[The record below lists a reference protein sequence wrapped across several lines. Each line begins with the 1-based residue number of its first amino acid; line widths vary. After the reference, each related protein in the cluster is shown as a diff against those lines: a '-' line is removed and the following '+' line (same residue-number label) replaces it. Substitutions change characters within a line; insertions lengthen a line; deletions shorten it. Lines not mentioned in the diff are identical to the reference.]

1 MKPMKLMSIYVC
13 CKTVYLCAM
22 HLKLYVVLLCICTF
36 ANNTAYIFIITSLEE
51 TDFREE
57 KKIIICY
64 YSIYNTIDFAK

>member
-1 MKPMKLMSIYVC
+1 MKLMSIYVC
-13 CKTVYLCAM
+13 CSVYLCAM

-36 ANNTAYIFIITSLEE
+36 ANNTAYIFIIRSLEE

-57 KKIIICY
+57 KKIFIIVCY